1 VRELFQA
8 KKNMRDYPLFRSIY
22 AWDMASFAISSMA

>member
-1 VRELFQA
+1 
-8 KKNMRDYPLFRSIY
+8 MRDYPLFRSIY

>member
-1 VRELFQA
+1 MLDGINYEGAIVRELFQA

-22 AWDMASFAISSMA
+22 A

>member
-8 KKNMRDYPLFRSIY
+8 QKHMRDYPLFRSIY
-22 AWDMASFAISSMA
+22 AWNMAPFAIFSMA